1 MRLVARSTLVA
12 FWTIHPETKPFL
24 TRWERIVKDSGW
36 TTMAEIQATFPK
48 ANVLNGERVRFEV
61 HHNDYR
67 MVVAF
72 DLPRQIAY
80 VKFVGTHKNYDAVD
94 ALTVSLF

>member
-12 FWTIHPETKPFL
+12 FWDKHPETKPVL
-24 TRWERIVKDSGW
+24 TRWERMVRESAW
-36 TTMAEIQATFPK
+36 ATMAEIQAAFPR

-67 MVVAF
+67 MVAAF
-72 DLPRQIAY
+72 HLRRQIAY
-80 VKFVGTHKNYDAVD
+80 VKFIGTHKEYDAVD
-94 ALTVSLF
+94 ALAVSLF